1 MDQFIKRAL
10 IVIAILCGFLYTAHV
25 EQYFRSID
33 ENTRATACAL
43 LNDNHESIAN
53 CISNE

>member
-10 IVIAILCGFLYTAHV
+10 IVIVILCGFLYTAHV

-43 LNDNHESIAN
+43 LNDNPQSITD
-53 CISNE
+53 CITNE